1 MQHHGGILLENKDLP
16 PAIVLSMWLNDA
28 ILTLNIIT
36 VISMIKL
43 LKILV
48 EASLGFQKCEGSVTA
63 LY

>member
-1 MQHHGGILLENKDLP
+1 MEIKDLP
-16 PAIVLSMWLNDA
+16 PAIVLSMWLSDA

>member
-1 MQHHGGILLENKDLP
+1 MENKDLP
-16 PAIVLSMWLNDA
+16 PAIVLSMWPSDA
-28 ILTLNIIT
+28 ILTLNIT